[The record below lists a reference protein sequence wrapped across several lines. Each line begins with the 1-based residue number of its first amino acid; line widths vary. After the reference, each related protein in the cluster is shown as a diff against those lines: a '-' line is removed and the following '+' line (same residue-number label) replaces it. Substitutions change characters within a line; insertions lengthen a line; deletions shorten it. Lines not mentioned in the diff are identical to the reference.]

1 MKETLDS
8 LWMVQKKYRELLQK
22 MTRTQNLTIAEWAL
36 LRTISNGATTQQE
49 LVEKSLLDVSTLS
62 RQLNKL
68 VEKQMIS
75 FQKIPGT
82 FPSKKKHSY
91 RLTPMG
97 QSAITDLDIKFQQIR
112 EHIFLHWSDEE
123 ENLLKILLNRL
134 AKSLER

>member
-1 MKETLDS
+1 MKETLES
-8 LWMVQKKYRELLQK
+8 LWLVQKKYRELLQK

-36 LRTISNGATTQQE
+36 LRTISSGVTTQQE
-49 LVEKSLLDVSTLS
+49 LVKTSTLDVSTLS

-68 VEKQMIS
+68 IEKQMIS

-91 RLTPMG
+91 QLTPTG
-97 QSAITDLDIKFQQIR
+97 QQAIAELEIKFQQFR